1 MGQSKRRQ
9 FTPEF
14 KAQAV
19 KLVVDGGH
27 SIRQI
32 AADLGVCESLLR
44 RWRREGEEVA
54 SPAPTRTVRRRA
66 AQGFGGDSSRLG
78 AAVVHQPGGRPNQ
91 PVEDD
96 QTHHVRPGRFPTPA
110 APRSSRHVR
119 PAVITQSAGDPNFIR
134 PLHRPAVGVRA

>member
-19 KLVVDGGH
+19 KRVVDGGH

-44 RWRREGEEVA
+44 RWRREREDRFA
-54 SPAPTRTVRRRA
+54 
-66 AQGFGGDSSRLG
+66 G
-78 AAVVHQPGGRPNQ
+78 ADGGGRRGCGL
-91 PVEDD
+91 VA
-96 QTHHVRPGRFPTPA
+96 GRGG
-110 APRSSRHVR
+110 AP
-119 PAVITQSAGDPNFIR
+119 SAP
-134 PLHRPAVGVRA
+134 